1 MIASIQ
7 GILESGASPD
17 TTGVVVNVGGVSL
30 LVHVPASTMESLG
43 GIGGRVRLYTYLY
56 FKEDNLALYGFSS
69 PEERELFQML
79 IGVERVGPRGA
90 LSMLSAMRAESL
102 AKAIASED
110 VERLTQV
117 PGVGKKLAA
126 RLILELKGKLE
137 KRWGAAL
144 PQPQEDSDVLSALIS
159 LGYSPAEA
167 RTALSN
173 LAPSPNL
180 PLEERIRL
188 ALQHLG
194 SRS

>member
-90 LSMLSAMRAESL
+90 LSMLSAMRGESL

-110 VERLTQV
+110 VERLTQA

-167 RTALSN
+167 RAALSN